1 MGPWVADL
9 ELVFRRLPESPGR
22 AVDLGRIGNWV
33 FISERDGAS

>member
-1 MGPWVADL
+1 MGPRVADL
-9 ELVFRRLPESPGR
+9 ELVLGRPPESPGG